1 MTPNDEDRILDA
13 VREAGEHLHLSA
25 AARGRI
31 ERRLSGGAAGATT
44 LRDAQRRW
52 PLRAGMLAAAA
63 LVILAGIWIVPA
75 IDRETTLSA
84 AEVLGR
90 SQQALATP
98 ASGVE
103 VLTYDLTLGGVLQE
117 LLPAGQAG
125 SFTVE
130 EMADYDHP
138 GTYRLLKLASGGQV
152 MAAVADDSRT
162 RTRGRYVRL
171 DDRGLL
177 MRFTEVGPA
186 TFSALEVKRMLL
198 KSLLAMM
205 QASSDQ
211 ELREI
216 ERDGEPAYAV
226 SVTGP
231 AGVPGIVELDRAR
244 AVVDRTHARLLEFN
258 SQGMITGR
266 PFAIT
271 FNLRSR
277 EMRTSG
283 ELPPGAFTLEAA
295 PDDEVIDLGGDS
307 GAPLWKLMEQC
318 LKK

>member
-1 MTPNDEDRILDA
+1 MTPNDDDKILDA
-13 VREAGEHLHLSA
+13 VRQAGEHLQLSM
-25 AARGRI
+25 AARSRI

-44 LRDAQRRW
+44 LRDAERRW

-63 LVILAGIWIVPA
+63 AVILAAIWIVPA

-98 ASGVE
+98 ATGVE

-130 EMADYDHP
+130 ETADYDHP
-138 GTYRLLKLASGGQV
+138 GTYRLLKLAPGGRV
-152 MAAVADDSRT
+152 MAAIADDSRT

-177 MRFTEVGPA
+177 LRFTGIGPA
-186 TFSALEVKRMLL
+186 TVSALDVKRTLL
-198 KSLLAMM
+198 KALLAMM

-211 ELREI
+211 QLREI

-226 SVTGP
+226 NVTGP

-258 SQGMITGR
+258 SQGMMNGR

-271 FNLRSR
+271 FNLQSR
-277 EMRTSG
+277 ETRTSG
-283 ELPPGAFTLEAA
+283 ELSADAFTLEAG
-295 PDDEVIDLGGDS
+295 PEDEVIDLGGDS
-307 GAPLWKLMEQC
+307 GAPLWRLMEQC